1 MATQSKKIKN
11 LALIS
16 HGGAGKTTLTEN
28 ILYNC
33 GVTDDLG
40 KVEDGNTKSD
50 FLPEEIEIYLKYG
63 YQGIVVVNQI
73 VEEITAEYKDEPLLN
88 NIDNILDKIEKT
100 SIKTNGDEIK
110 LKEYTANTIDE
121 VVFSSLQAEKDG
133 ATALICAPTISS
145 TIENIID
152 IPVVTIMPK
161 SSINKAVEIATKKIK
176 NR

>member
-1 MATQSKKIKN
+1 MNIEEELINSALESNKRFAKKLEKVITQELKMNIAGFSKASNVPASTLYKIISEKREPN
-11 LALIS
+11 LDTFRKIVKAIRKIRGLEGENKFIALL
-16 HGGAGKTTLTEN
+16 GAKT
-28 ILYNC
+28 
-33 GVTDDLG
+33 V
-40 KVEDGNTKSD
+40 
-50 FLPEEIEIYLKYG
+50 
-63 YQGIVVVNQI
+63 
-73 VEEITAEYKDEPLLN
+73 
-88 NIDNILDKIEKT
+88 LDKIEKT